1 MADGHSDKLEQAVK
15 KEIANVESQALRSGP
30 HPAHPVRGY
39 VFIAAAALCWGIS
52 ASLGRAAFTGR
63 LVTGQALPPIGPL
76 ILAQTRVTLA
86 LLVLAPVLLVRRQ
99 AAGLKMSRADLA
111 RALLIGV
118 LGVAASNYFY
128 YLAIQKTNVATA
140 IILQYTAPV
149 WVLLYM
155 VTRGVQKATA
165 ARVFSVALAV
175 VGSALAIGAVGA
187 GHFRINPIGVVAGMA
202 AALSFAYYNIFIPP
216 LLQRHDRWKVLLH
229 ILVGSAL
236 CWLMINPPW
245 RIIAGHYSRAQWA
258 YLAVFSVTSVLLP
271 FSLYIAGLQ
280 HLDATRAI
288 VTSCLE
294 PVFSILIAALT
305 LGELVRA
312 VQVVGIVVVLTGTVL
327 VQMSGREEVMEPM
340 E

>member
-1 MADGHSDKLEQAVK
+1 MNSCAIDGTSHA
-15 KEIANVESQALRSGP
+15 
-30 HPAHPVRGY
+30 PAHPIRGY
-39 VFIAAAALCWGIS
+39 LFIAAAALCWGIS
-52 ASLGRAAFTGR
+52 ASLGRAVFTGR
-63 LVTGQALPPIGPL
+63 LVTGGALPVIGPL

-86 LLVLAPVLLVRRQ
+86 LLVMAPVLLARRG
-99 AAGLKMSRADLA
+99 AAGLRMSRADFG

-155 VTRGVQKATA
+155 VTRGAQKATA
-165 ARVFSVALAV
+165 ARVFSVILAV
-175 VGSALAIGAVGA
+175 VGSALAIGAVGT
-187 GHFRINPIGVVAGMA
+187 GSFRINPVGLAAGMA

-216 LLQRHDRWKVLLH
+216 LLQHHDRWKVLLY
-229 ILVGSAL
+229 ILLGSVL
-236 CWLMINPPW
+236 CWLVINPPW
-245 RIIAGHYSRAQWA
+245 RIFAERYSGAQWA
-258 YLAVFSVTSVLLP
+258 YLAVFSVVSVLLP
-271 FSLYIAGLQ
+271 FSFYIAGLQ

-288 VTSCLE
+288 VTSSLE

-305 LGELVRA
+305 LSELVRP
-312 VQVVGIVVVLTGTVL
+312 VQVVGIVVVLTATGL
-327 VQMSGREEVMEPM
+327 VQLTGKEVVAEPM